1 MNFERIGLMSYK
13 IIYNPARTVIVRTRA
28 ESKHLRRESDSFTD
42 VLQSGCR
49 FYHHNATC
57 ASLKLV
63 PLLFIVL
70 MLSACAGLSVRGTVG
85 GQMIN
90 TRVDS
95 EVARYYVGNYLAGE
109 RIDAVLDERIDR
121 VYRSANG
128 YLPNRD
134 ELKHLS
140 DEFSVDFAALYFADQ
155 IARVPVNQR
164 FRRDFER
171 AYDYARK
178 AFPEGRVKLPADYEV
193 LVVPLYLYK
202 RIFAVGADLSGPRA
216 ALEKAGLTTHFVETD
231 DDGAVEANADLVAD
245 AIRARAQ
252 SGRRLLIL
260 SASKSGPEVALA
272 LTKLAPPE
280 ARHVAA
286 WINAVGSLQG
296 TPLADE
302 LSFPDIKLITG
313 RIDPAGRESLTTTRS
328 RQRFE
333 SFRIPEN
340 VLVVNYFGIPVIG
353 SISFMLRRGFFPLQ
367 KYGPND
373 GVLLL
378 PDMIFPGGV
387 TLPELDKDHLMRGRP
402 VDITTVA
409 LAITVI
415 RWLEN
420 PDLELVRGPHSGNY
434 FSGSPARLEQRIE

>member
-1 MNFERIGLMSYK
+1 MKKSANHETLATKAVAYRLLEKNRVKLRGEHQPMSDKNILTWTGAENVYPSRRDGFRPVRSRKQDKAYGL
-13 IIYNPARTVIVRTRA
+13 V
-28 ESKHLRRESDSFTD
+28 
-42 VLQSGCR
+42 
-49 FYHHNATC
+49 
-57 ASLKLV
+57 KLLT
-63 PLLFIVL
+63 LLSILLV
-70 MLSACAGLSVRGTVG
+70 LSACAGVSVHGIVG
-85 GQMIN
+85 GQTIN

-95 EVARYYVGNYLAGE
+95 EVARYYVGSYLAGE
-109 RIDAVLDERIDR
+109 RNDAVLDERIDR

-128 YLPNRD
+128 HLPDRD

-140 DEFSVDFAALYFADQ
+140 DDFSVDFAALYFADQ

-171 AYDYARK
+171 AYEYARK
-178 AFPEGRVKLPADYEV
+178 AVPEGQVRLPAKYEV

-202 RIFAVGADLSGPRA
+202 RRFAVGADLSGPRE
-216 ALEKAGLTTHFVETD
+216 ALEKVGLTTHFVETD
-231 DDGAVEANADLVAD
+231 DDGAVEANAELVAA

-252 SGRRLLIL
+252 SGRRLIVL

-272 LTKLAPPE
+272 LTKLAPSE
-280 ARHVAA
+280 TRHVAA

-302 LSFPDIKLITG
+302 LLFPEIKIIMG
-313 RIDPAGRESLTTTRS
+313 EIDVAGRESLTTARS
-328 RQRFE
+328 RQRFD

-353 SISFMLRRGFFPLQ
+353 SISFMLRRSFFPLR
-367 KYGPND
+367 KHGPND

-378 PDMIFPGGV
+378 PDMVFPSGV
-387 TLPELDKDHLMRGRP
+387 TLTELNEDHLMRGKP
-402 VDITTVA
+402 VDIATVA

-415 RWLEN
+415 QWLEN
-420 PDLELVRGPHSGNY
+420 PGLEMIQVRQPKN
-434 FSGSPARLEQRIE
+434 

>member
-1 MNFERIGLMSYK
+1 
-13 IIYNPARTVIVRTRA
+13 V
-28 ESKHLRRESDSFTD
+28 
-42 VLQSGCR
+42 
-49 FYHHNATC
+49 
-57 ASLKLV
+57 
-63 PLLFIVL
+63 
-70 MLSACAGLSVRGTVG
+70 LSACAGLSVQGTVG
-85 GQMIN
+85 GQTIK

-95 EVARYYVGNYLAGE
+95 EVARYYVGNYLAGN
-109 RIDAVLDERIDR
+109 RSDVVLDERIDR
-121 VYRSANG
+121 VYQSANG
-128 YLPNRD
+128 NLPDRND
-134 ELKHLS
+134 LKQLS
-140 DEFSVDFAALYFADQ
+140 DDFSVDFAALYFADQ
-155 IARVPVNQR
+155 IARLPANRR
-164 FRRDFER
+164 FRNAFEQ

-178 AFPEGRVKLPADYEV
+178 AFPEDRVRLPSDYEV

-216 ALEKAGLTTHFVETD
+216 ALEKVGLNTHFVETD
-231 DDGAVEANADLVAD
+231 DDGAVETNADLVNA

-252 SGRRLLIL
+252 SGRRLIIL

-272 LTKLAPPE
+272 LTKLAPSE

-302 LSFPDIKLITG
+302 RLFPEIKLITG
-313 RIDPAGRESLTTTRS
+313 EVDVAGRESLTTARS
-328 RQRFE
+328 RQRFD
-333 SFRIPEN
+333 SFRIPEH
-340 VLVVNYFGIPVIG
+340 VLVVNYFGVPVIG
-353 SISFMLRRGFFPLQ
+353 SISLMLRRSFFPLR

-387 TLPELDKDHLMRGRP
+387 TLTELDEDHLMRGKP
-402 VDITTVA
+402 VDIATVA

-420 PDLELVRGPHSGNY
+420 PDVELVRVPHAGN
-434 FSGSPARLEQRIE
+434 